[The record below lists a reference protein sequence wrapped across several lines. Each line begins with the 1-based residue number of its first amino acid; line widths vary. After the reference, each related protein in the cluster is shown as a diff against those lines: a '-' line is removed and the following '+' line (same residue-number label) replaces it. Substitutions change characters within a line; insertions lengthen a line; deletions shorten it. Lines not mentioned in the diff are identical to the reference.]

1 MRKNEY
7 KVIVR
12 VLVCFPEDK
21 YARNYGRGQLND
33 RQIFRRKSKVK
44 LALDM
49 LNSGRCSDRN
59 LQQNL
64 KLEKK
69 TKSESDRKILSHI

>member
-1 MRKNEY
+1 MRKKEY

-12 VLVCFPEDK
+12 VLVCSPEDK
-21 YARNYGRGQLND
+21 YARNHGQGQLND
-33 RQIFRRKSKVK
+33 RQIFRRKRKMK

-49 LNSGRCSDRN
+49 LNLGRCSDRN

-69 TKSESDRKILSHI
+69 TKSENDRKILSHI